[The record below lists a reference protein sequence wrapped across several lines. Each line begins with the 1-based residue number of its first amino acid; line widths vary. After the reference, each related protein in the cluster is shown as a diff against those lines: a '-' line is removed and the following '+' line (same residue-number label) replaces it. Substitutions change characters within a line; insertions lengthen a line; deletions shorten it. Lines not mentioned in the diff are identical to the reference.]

1 MSPPKVALSTISVYP
16 ENTATGF
23 ATAQRLGYDGVEV
36 MVTNDPVSQ
45 SIDSLRRLRDGLSC
59 RSWPCTRRACSG

>member
-1 MSPPKVALSTISVYP
+1 VTWAVSGSGAVEQMSLPKVALSTISVYP

-36 MVTNDPVSQ
+36 MVTNDPVRP
-45 SIDSLRRLRDGLSC
+45 SID
-59 RSWPCTRRACSG
+59 